1 MCRNVAVFLFIT
13 IKDKDLL
20 TGNEYGMV
28 GTIIRKR
35 VESCTGWWSN
45 GRCIYCAQR
54 TTEVIFKAEYIALLA
69 VLSAEGIVPKL
80 LWTRRVT
87 NGDVISAQ
95 NGFRTEARARGYE
108 TRTCCETFE
117 KIHSSKALVQMIQ
130 RLGKQPLHAQEL
142 LQQLQLVLRGDIRDE
157 ETIQQGLQYLMDSL
171 KDIEYNEFVVC
182 HCDVNHNNWLLSD
195 EDELFLIDWDGAVI
209 ADPALDLGMLL
220 YWYIPR
226 QEWSEWLGYY
236 DIEMDESLL
245 KRMRWYVITQTILS
259 IQWHTTKSS
268 KQKLNI
274 GINIYSNYLL
284 QSNT

>member
-1 MCRNVAVFLFIT
+1 MEWLEQ
-13 IKDKDLL
+13 LL
-20 TGNEYGMV
+20 GKEWSLVPAGGVTGD
-28 GTIIRKR
+28 
-35 VESCTGWWSN
+35 
-45 GRCIYCAQR
+45 A
-54 TTEVIFKAEYIALLA
+54 YIAQNGQQKLFLKRNTSPFLA

-95 NGFRTEARARGYE
+95 KWLPGQKLEPEDMKLERVAKLLK
-108 TRTCCETFE
+108 

-245 KRMRWYVITQTILS
+245 KRMRWYVIAQTILS

>member
-1 MCRNVAVFLFIT
+1 MNMEWLEQ
-13 IKDKDLL
+13 LL
-20 TGNEYGMV
+20 GKEWSLVPAGGVTGD
-28 GTIIRKR
+28 
-35 VESCTGWWSN
+35 
-45 GRCIYCAQR
+45 A
-54 TTEVIFKAEYIALLA
+54 YIAQNGQQKLFLKRNTSPFLA

-95 NGFRTEARARGYE
+95 KWLPGQKLEPEDMKLERVAKLLK
-108 TRTCCETFE
+108 

-142 LQQLQLVLRGDIRDE
+142 LQQLQLVLRGDIRDD

-226 QEWSEWLGYY
+226 HEWSEWLGYY
-236 DIEMDESLL
+236 DIEMDELLL
-245 KRMRWYVITQTILS
+245 KRMRWYVIAQTILS
-259 IQWHTTKSS
+259 IQWHTTK
-268 KQKLNI
+268 KQQAEAE
-274 GINIYSNYLL
+274 YWHQYLQQL
-284 QSNT
+284 LASE

>member
-1 MCRNVAVFLFIT
+1 MNMEWLEQ
-13 IKDKDLL
+13 LL
-20 TGNEYGMV
+20 GKEWSLVPAGGVTGD
-28 GTIIRKR
+28 
-35 VESCTGWWSN
+35 
-45 GRCIYCAQR
+45 A
-54 TTEVIFKAEYIALLA
+54 YIAQNGQQKLFLKRNTSPFLA

-95 NGFRTEARARGYE
+95 KWLPGQKLEPEDMKLERVAKLLK
-108 TRTCCETFE
+108 

-195 EDELFLIDWDGAVI
+195 EDELF
-209 ADPALDLGMLL
+209 
-220 YWYIPR
+220 
-226 QEWSEWLGYY
+226 
-236 DIEMDESLL
+236 
-245 KRMRWYVITQTILS
+245 
-259 IQWHTTKSS
+259 
-268 KQKLNI
+268 
-274 GINIYSNYLL
+274 
-284 QSNT
+284 

>member
-1 MCRNVAVFLFIT
+1 MEWLEQ
-13 IKDKDLL
+13 LL
-20 TGNEYGMV
+20 GKEWSLVPAGGVTGD
-28 GTIIRKR
+28 
-35 VESCTGWWSN
+35 
-45 GRCIYCAQR
+45 A
-54 TTEVIFKAEYIALLA
+54 YIAQNGQQKLFLKRNTSPFLA

-95 NGFRTEARARGYE
+95 KWLPGQKLEPEDMKLERVAKLLK
-108 TRTCCETFE
+108 

-245 KRMRWYVITQTILS
+245 KRMRWYVIAQTILS
-259 IQWHTTKSS
+259 IQWHTTKKAASRS
-268 KQKLNI
+268 
-274 GINIYSNYLL
+274 
-284 QSNT
+284 